1 MRVRVTLGLLLS
13 VSFLMVLLSWHAAS
27 AQVKS
32 EEAAEVRAAAEN
44 YVKQEEQLKGGFFLR
59 GPDKVTRDLQF
70 DFVHKDVERT
80 PKNQNVVCV
89 DFLDQNKKRLDIDF
103 YVSPNASGAYEVK
116 QIKVHKIDGVE
127 QKQK

>member
-1 MRVRVTLGLLLS
+1 MRVRVGLLFSLS
-13 VSFLMVLLSWHAAS
+13 VLTVLLNWQAAS

-32 EEAAEVRAAAEN
+32 EEAAKVRTAVET
-44 YVKQEEQLKGGFFLR
+44 YVKQEQGLKGGFFLR

-80 PKNQNVVCV
+80 PTNQNVVCV
-89 DFLDQNKKRLDIDF
+89 DFLDQNKKRLDVDF
-103 YVSPNASGAYEVK
+103 YVSTNASGAYEVK